1 MKADTIGKTN
11 QAAPAKNAEATKRA
25 MHMERFTLK
34 CKDVDDHAIWQGRT
48 DNRNRYG
55 IFMMDGKNWRAHRA
69 AWALFEGPIPAGA
82 AVRSTCGLCLCVAPA
97 HLALDTDPVET
108 RGEKA

>member
-1 MKADTIGKTN
+1 MNTNMSEEDKTILPAQKD
-11 QAAPAKNAEATKRA
+11 AARKKGA
-25 MHMERFTLK
+25 HIERFTLK
-34 CKDVDDHAIWQGRT
+34 CKDHEDHAIWQGRT

-82 AVRSTCGLCLCVAPA
+82 AVRSKCGLSLCVAPA
-97 HLALDTDPVET
+97 HLELDTNPVET
-108 RGEKA
+108 RVKV